1 MSGAGAAVVADAG
14 GARAL
19 REAAAAV
26 PAAAVSA
33 AAVSAA
39 AAASVS
45 RARSS
50 HERGLSGRG
59 GLTTVAVD
67 EGEAAV
73 AAATGGWLVSSAV
86 LSSAQSAP
94 SAPGKQ

>member
-1 MSGAGAAVVADAG
+1 MPAAAV
-14 GARAL
+14 
-19 REAAAAV
+19 AAAAV
-26 PAAAVSA
+26 AAV
-33 AAVSAA
+33 AV
-39 AAASVS
+39 ASVS
-45 RARSS
+45 RARAS

-59 GLTTVAVD
+59 GLTTVAVE

-73 AAATGGWLVSSAV
+73 AAATGGWVVSSAV